1 MRKIQT
7 IIIVLIVLNVLLFS
21 YHSAL
26 NSKIQSQ
33 VDFYENY
40 SSAIVNGE
48 TDTDKFQCLY
58 NEKSLASIL
67 DRYTQEYLMIKSDYE
82 YFLENTKIG
91 RTVESR
97 LTIEGYLPHIQCL
110 STSQR
115 VYNYKINKRLTELSY
130 HIKGLMLG
138 ASAADYISSK
148 RITIINDETTGYC
161 DIAIMR
167 SKPIEYNFDFTE
179 NGQLVDSYY
188 EQNRS
193 IANSTMKGGVI
204 SVTVIDPCD
213 ESKNRDFRLKIL

>member
-7 IIIVLIVLNVLLFS
+7 IIIVLSFINVLS
-21 YHSAL
+21 YIYYSTL
-26 NSKIQSQ
+26 NNKIQSQ
-33 VDFYENY
+33 VDFYENF
-40 SSAIVNGE
+40 SSAVVNGE
-48 TDTDKFQCLY
+48 TDIDKLQCLF
-58 NEKSLASIL
+58 NAKSLPSIL
-67 DRYTQEYLMIKSDYE
+67 DMYTQESLFIKGEFE
-82 YFLENTKIG
+82 YFSKHAKNG
-91 RTVESR
+91 RIVDSR
-97 LTIEGYLPHIQCL
+97 ITNDGYFPSASCL

-115 VYNYKINKRLTELSY
+115 VYNYKINKRLTEHLY
-130 HIKGLMLG
+130 NIKRYMLG

-167 SKPIEYNFDFTE
+167 SKPIEYNFDFTV

-193 IANSTMKGGVI
+193 IANSTMKDGVI

-213 ESKNRDFRLKIL
+213 ESKNRDFRLKI

>member
-1 MRKIQT
+1 MRKTQT

-48 TDTDKFQCLY
+48 TDADEFQCLY
-58 NEKSLASIL
+58 NKKSLPSIL
-67 DRYTQEYLMIKSDYE
+67 DFYTQEYLLIKGEFE
-82 YFLENTKIG
+82 YFSKHAKNG
-91 RTVESR
+91 RIEDSR
-97 LTIEGYLPHIQCL
+97 ITIEGYFPSVSCL

-115 VYNYKINKRLTELSY
+115 VYNYKINKRLTEHLY
-130 HIKGLMLG
+130 NIKGFMLG

-148 RITIINDETTGYC
+148 RITIINDETSEYC
-161 DIAIMR
+161 DMAIMR
-167 SKPIEYNFDFTE
+167 SKPIEYNFDFTV
-179 NGQLVDSYY
+179 NGQLVHSYY

-193 IANSTMKGGVI
+193 IANSTMKDGVI

-213 ESKNRDFRLKIL
+213 QSKNRDFRLKI